1 MFQVRSSRSPVL
13 RDNLKGCYCAVTRSI
28 AHCDPDVKVGYK
40 TYNVASDW
48 ILDMPWGRQSR
59 VVSVVLGTFNYG
71 FRTTCRETTSSTLGH
86 VNAMTNSVLATGT
99 VLGCNRPKPGSASK
113 PGATT
118 NGESSF

>member
-1 MFQVRSSRSPVL
+1 LLSDDGGGLFRKQGQPIVLQNIPFQLPIQHLRPYLSATQEVL
-13 RDNLKGCYCAVTRSI
+13 L
-28 AHCDPDVKVGYK
+28 VG
-40 TYNVASDW
+40 
-48 ILDMPWGRQSR
+48 
-59 VVSVVLGTFNYG
+59 
-71 FRTTCRETTSSTLGH
+71 TLGH